1 MNRRK
6 SCDLSFQKKTPLA
19 FSCIERVLCI
29 RAIHLR
35 GERGTETREG
45 GSVAACSLGSRLGPS
60 AGPAA
65 PVALQQHRLLRPLGG
80 PQTALGW
87 PLPSVLTCVFRSH
100 LQSSTLSTGGL
111 LECTNRKKI
120 HKHLFYTGA
129 QCLSIFA
136 YFSRTGEKEVSGF
149 INHDKREPSS
159 SEGKNKILS
168 YPYSPGNHVSGLH
181 LREGKA
187 TTGHWPRTLIYGG
200 HSHVSRRKGRPL
212 EKAAGSPPRA

>member
-1 MNRRK
+1 MNGRK

-35 GERGTETREG
+35 GERGTEIREG

-136 YFSRTGEKEVSGF
+136 YFSRRGG
-149 INHDKREPSS
+149 KRSFW
-159 SEGKNKILS
+159 I
-168 YPYSPGNHVSGLH
+168 H
-181 LREGKA
+181 
-187 TTGHWPRTLIYGG
+187 
-200 HSHVSRRKGRPL
+200 
-212 EKAAGSPPRA
+212 